1 MRSNKNNLLE
11 QGTMLNE
18 NKMLERK
25 YAASY
30 RCPYN
35 GPKEM
40 AKTRASS
47 SGKMSHLYLI
57 SLPSIMDK

>member
-1 MRSNKNNLLE
+1 
-11 QGTMLNE
+11 MLNE